1 MTKDYPT
8 AAGALYSRLAIETG
22 VEASVIMC
30 GHFLGAIQAQLRV
43 KQSKIARKIEL
54 QGKEAM
60 TPELAYDLRIL
71 NEDCKKMEALSSTWE
86 QIRRYMDPRP
96 GSKQYLETSAGVRK
110 LAEQAYEIGIRQEVV
125 DLPDASR
132 FGGYKLEGDRR

>member
-8 AAGALYSRLAIETG
+8 AAGALYSRLVIETG
-22 VEASVIMC
+22 VEASVMMC
-30 GHFLGAIQAQLRV
+30 GHFIGAIEAQLRV

-60 TPELAYDLRIL
+60 TPELAYDIKIL
-71 NEDCKKMEALSSTWE
+71 NEDCKTMEALSSTWE
-86 QIRRYMDPRP
+86 QIRTNMKPQN
-96 GSKQYLETSAGVRK
+96 GSMQYLDTSGGIRK
-110 LAEQAYEIGIRQEVV
+110 LAARAYEIGIRQEVV